1 MDKLTQK
8 YRFDTLTPDELQK
21 LKEKV
26 NKMSNNELETVIY
39 NDWENADLQTDNI
52 DTLQI
57 THMKNN
63 INSRI
68 NSRRPV
74 RLVMLK
80 VVQIAA
86 VILLPIF
93 IISTFYLYKENNQ
106 MLSSEMI
113 VATGKGE
120 RANIVLPDGTEV
132 ALNYESQ
139 IVYTPKLYNKQE
151 RKIRFDGEGFFKI
164 SKDRKHPFII
174 HAKGLQVNVLGTTF
188 NLSARNNDTMAELTL
203 EEGSVRLV
211 SIMTGKNVLLAP
223 NQKATLNYATG
234 NITITNNS
242 ENSKVAPWRKGDL
255 IFRNEKLKI
264 VLKALENN
272 YNCQIKIDCEN
283 CLEDIFTGTL
293 SISDI
298 NEALEVL
305 EKSYHFKTSIKGKEI
320 LLYKER

>member
-1 MDKLTQK
+1 
-8 YRFDTLTPDELQK
+8 
-21 LKEKV
+21 
-26 NKMSNNELETVIY
+26 
-39 NDWENADLQTDNI
+39 
-52 DTLQI
+52 
-57 THMKNN
+57 
-63 INSRI
+63 
-68 NSRRPV
+68 
-74 RLVMLK
+74 
-80 VVQIAA
+80 
-86 VILLPIF
+86 
-93 IISTFYLYKENNQ
+93 
-106 MLSSEMI
+106 
-113 VATGKGE
+113 
-120 RANIVLPDGTEV
+120 
-132 ALNYESQ
+132 
-139 IVYTPKLYNKQE
+139 
-151 RKIRFDGEGFFKI
+151 
-164 SKDRKHPFII
+164 
-174 HAKGLQVNVLGTTF
+174 
-188 NLSARNNDTMAELTL
+188 MAELTL

>member
-8 YRFDTLTPDELQK
+8 YRLDTLTPDELQK

-93 IISTFYLYKENNQ
+93 IISTF
-106 MLSSEMI
+106 
-113 VATGKGE
+113 
-120 RANIVLPDGTEV
+120 
-132 ALNYESQ
+132 
-139 IVYTPKLYNKQE
+139 
-151 RKIRFDGEGFFKI
+151 
-164 SKDRKHPFII
+164 
-174 HAKGLQVNVLGTTF
+174 
-188 NLSARNNDTMAELTL
+188 
-203 EEGSVRLV
+203 
-211 SIMTGKNVLLAP
+211 
-223 NQKATLNYATG
+223 
-234 NITITNNS
+234 
-242 ENSKVAPWRKGDL
+242 
-255 IFRNEKLKI
+255 
-264 VLKALENN
+264 
-272 YNCQIKIDCEN
+272 
-283 CLEDIFTGTL
+283 
-293 SISDI
+293 
-298 NEALEVL
+298 
-305 EKSYHFKTSIKGKEI
+305 
-320 LLYKER
+320 

>member
-8 YRFDTLTPDELQK
+8 YRLDTLTPDELQK

-93 IISTFYLYKENNQ
+93 IISTFPLQEKTFSKYPQESMYK
-106 MLSSEMI
+106 
-113 VATGKGE
+113 GKGE